1 MRKIW
6 RYLASPLIGLATFV
20 FFNAL
25 TVEAFTSEQ
34 MARAYAV
41 IHFGHNDVEVRRGLI
56 SFPMIGNP
64 ALLAPVFATA
74 GANSPPD
81 CSTLCDRCSTSAMT
95 SLPIFITLLITHS
108 LQPIIAN
115 FATATKWREI
125 ACVTAT

>member
-25 TVEAFTSEQ
+25 TVEAFTPEQ

-81 CSTLCDRCSTSAMT
+81 CSTLCYDVHVGHH
-95 SLPIFITLLITHS
+95 LIANLHHFAHNRS